1 MSRSKKSAINNEL
14 IRKRK
19 KKRNRK
25 RILWLFVFITGIFIL
40 FSLKTNYFYVNKV
53 IVEGNK
59 YVVAN
64 EVVKQSG
71 ITENTNIL
79 YMNVR
84 TIKDGILS
92 NSYISTVKIKRKLPN
107 TIVIE
112 IEERSPRYII
122 NNNDK
127 IYILDSNLF
136 ILEVR
141 EDNPLGLPEI
151 IGLDTEG
158 KNLGEKATDSPR
170 MSYFIENYTRLMDS
184 LSEPIPISKIDLR
197 DTLNIKLEINKLI
210 IKLGD
215 EEDLED
221 KLNKVINILKEESN
235 YINLE
240 GYIDVSFDGNPV
252 KLFN

>member
-1 MSRSKKSAINNEL
+1 MNRNKNSTSTNEL

-40 FSLKTNYFYVNKV
+40 FSLKTNYFYANKV

-59 YVVAN
+59 YVEAK
-64 EVVKQSG
+64 EVVRLSG
-71 ITENTNIL
+71 ITEITNVL

-84 TIKDGILS
+84 DIKENILS
-92 NSYISTVKIKRKLPN
+92 NSYINTVKLKRKLPN
-107 TIVIE
+107 TIIIE
-112 IEERSPRYII
+112 IEERSPRYIV

-141 EDNPLGLPEI
+141 EDNPLGLPEL
-151 IGLDTEG
+151 IGLDTVG
-158 KNLGEKATDSPR
+158 KNLGDKATDSSR
-170 MSYFIENYTRLMDS
+170 MIYFIENYTRLMDS
-184 LSEPIPISKIDLR
+184 LSEPIPISRIDLR
-197 DTLNIKLEINKLI
+197 DTLNIQLEINKLI
-210 IKLGD
+210 IKLGN
-215 EEDLED
+215 EKDLED
-221 KLNKVINILKEESN
+221 KLNKVINILKEESD

-240 GYIDVSFDGNPV
+240 GYIDVSFNGNPV